1 MFFLCPFE
9 LYYLQ
14 IHKNVNCLTAVWKK
28 SLKHIVFNL
37 SCSSQS
43 WPKNR
48 LYVPSGTLTSCLS
61 CSLSPYLFFPCLGL
75 HFQRKFNFCSRSTL
89 IIPGLTGLYCLTHI
103 HKKNGKGHRGR
114 VTTLLYEGNPGEPP
128 QRLLSIPARAIWSA
142 ASSEVRA
149 DPKEGPLCMYSTQ
162 AMNNFYIWLISL
174 PSISVSLP
182 LSLFTV
188 ASSRVYIKFV

>member
-37 SCSSQS
+37 SCSSQT

-75 HFQRKFNFCSRSTL
+75 PFQRKFNFCSRSTL
-89 IIPGLTGLYCLTHI
+89 IIPGLTGLYCLTHTQEKRQGTPWPGHNSVVWRKPRWTPSASPVDSSLGHLECSQLRSQSRPKRRAIVHVQHPGHEQFLYLTHFPPI
-103 HKKNGKGHRGR
+103 HKCLSAPL
-114 VTTLLYEGNPGEPP
+114 TLY
-128 QRLLSIPARAIWSA
+128 
-142 ASSEVRA
+142 SS
-149 DPKEGPLCMYSTQ
+149 K
-162 AMNNFYIWLISL
+162 
-174 PSISVSLP
+174 
-182 LSLFTV
+182 
-188 ASSRVYIKFV
+188 